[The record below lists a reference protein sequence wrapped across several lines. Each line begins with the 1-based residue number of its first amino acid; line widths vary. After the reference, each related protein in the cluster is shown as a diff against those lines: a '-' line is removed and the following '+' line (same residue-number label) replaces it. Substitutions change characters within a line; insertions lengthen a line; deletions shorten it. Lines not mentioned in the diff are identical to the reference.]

1 LLTTDPEVCV
11 SWLLIYQ
18 VSQDEVGNLI
28 AVLPGAVA
36 DAVLVS
42 THMHTVGADIGIQ
55 PIIATG
61 LSAPTDRRFSGRRQ
75 VGHCQFLEL
84 LRLLLLLAH
93 QPR

>member
-1 LLTTDPEVCV
+1 MLTTDPEVCV

-28 AVLPGAVA
+28 AVLPGTVA

-42 THMHTVGADIGIQ
+42 THMDTVGADIGIQ

-61 LSAPTDRRFSGRRQ
+61 YPHRRIDDSRGRRQ
-75 VGHCQFLEL
+75 VGDCQFLEL
-84 LRLLLLLAH
+84 LRPLLLLAH